1 MIKNFLKKFSERGLW
16 KMSDEDKVY
25 HDLLNH
31 VLHLLE
37 HKLPVMMVAASLMA
51 IAQRLYRTNLS
62 EEDYQR
68 IMKVAY
74 ETNVEPYDIKKGTL
88 H

>member
-1 MIKNFLKKFSERGLW
+1 MN
-16 KMSDEDKVY
+16 DEDKVY
-25 HDLLNH
+25 HDLLDH

-51 IAQRLYRTNLS
+51 IAQRLYRTNLN

>member
-1 MIKNFLKKFSERGLW
+1 MTKNLKNPDDVYQELLRHVLELL
-16 KMSDEDKVY
+16 EDKY
-25 HDLLNH
+25 PF
-31 VLHLLE
+31 E
-37 HKLPVMMVAASLMA
+37 MVAASLMA
-51 IAQRLYRTNLS
+51 IAQRLYKTNLS
-62 EEDYQR
+62 EYDYER

>member
-1 MIKNFLKKFSERGLW
+1 MN
-16 KMSDEDKVY
+16 DEEKVY
-25 HDLLNH
+25 RDLLDH

-37 HKLPVMMVAASLMA
+37 HKLPVEMVAASLMA
-51 IAQRLYRTNLS
+51 IAQRLYKTHLN
-62 EEDYQR
+62 EEGYQR

-74 ETNVEPYDIKKGTL
+74 EANIKPYDIKKGTL

>member
-1 MIKNFLKKFSERGLW
+1 MN
-16 KMSDEDKVY
+16 DEEKTY
-25 HDLLNH
+25 RDLLDH

-37 HKLPVMMVAASLMA
+37 HKLPVEMVAAALMA
-51 IAQRLYRTNLS
+51 IAQRLYKTHLS
-62 EEDYQR
+62 EADYQR
-68 IMKVAY
+68 IMKVAD

>member
-1 MIKNFLKKFSERGLW
+1 MK
-16 KMSDEDKVY
+16 DEEKVY
-25 HDLLNH
+25 RDLLDH

-37 HKLPVMMVAASLMA
+37 HKLPVEMVAASLMA
-51 IAQRLYRTNLS
+51 IAQRLYRTNFN
-62 EEDYQR
+62 EEEYER
-68 IMKVAY
+68 IMKIAY

>member
-1 MIKNFLKKFSERGLW
+1 MN
-16 KMSDEDKVY
+16 DQDKVY
-25 HDLLNH
+25 RDLLDH

-37 HKLPVMMVAASLMA
+37 HELPVTMVAASLMA
-51 IAQRLYRTNLS
+51 IAQRLYKTHLS
-62 EEDYQR
+62 EEDYHR

-74 ETNVEPYDIKKGTL
+74 ETNVKAYDLTKGTL

>member
-1 MIKNFLKKFSERGLW
+1 MK
-16 KMSDEDKVY
+16 DEEKVY
-25 HDLLNH
+25 RDLLDH

-37 HKLPVMMVAASLMA
+37 HKLPVEMVAASLMA
-51 IAQRLYRTNLS
+51 IAQRLYRTNFNA
-62 EEDYQR
+62 EEYER
-68 IMKVAY
+68 IMKIAY

>member
-1 MIKNFLKKFSERGLW
+1 MK
-16 KMSDEDKVY
+16 DEETVY
-25 HDLLNH
+25 RDLLDH

-37 HKLPVMMVAASLMA
+37 HKLPVEMVAASLMA
-51 IAQRLYRTNLS
+51 IAQRLYKTHLN

-74 ETNVEPYDIKKGTL
+74 EANVKPYDIKKGTL

>member
-1 MIKNFLKKFSERGLW
+1 MK
-16 KMSDEDKVY
+16 DEEKVY
-25 HDLLNH
+25 RDLLDH

-37 HKLPVMMVAASLMA
+37 HKLPVEMVAASLMA
-51 IAQRLYRTNLS
+51 IAQRLYKTHFK

>member
-1 MIKNFLKKFSERGLW
+1 MNK
-16 KMSDEDKVY
+16 EDKVY
-25 HDLLNH
+25 HDLLGH
-31 VLHLLE
+31 VLHLLD
-37 HKLPVMMVAASLMA
+37 HKLPPTMIAASLMA
-51 IAQRLYRTNLS
+51 IAQRLYKTHLS

-74 ETNVEPYDIKKGTL
+74 ETNVDPYDVSKGTL

>member
-1 MIKNFLKKFSERGLW
+1 MK
-16 KMSDEDKVY
+16 DEETVY
-25 HDLLNH
+25 RDLLDH

-37 HKLPVMMVAASLMA
+37 HKLPVEMVAASLMA
-51 IAQRLYRTNLS
+51 IAQRLYKTHFN

-68 IMKVAY
+68 IMKVTY
-74 ETNVEPYDIKKGTL
+74 EANVKPYDIKKGTL

>member
-1 MIKNFLKKFSERGLW
+1 MN
-16 KMSDEDKVY
+16 DEDKVY
-25 HDLLNH
+25 HDLLDH

-37 HKLPVMMVAASLMA
+37 HKLPVTMVAASLMA
-51 IAQRLYRTNLS
+51 IAQRLYKTHLS
-62 EEDYQR
+62 GKDYRR

-74 ETNVEPYDIKKGTL
+74 ETHVEPYDIKKRTL

>member
-1 MIKNFLKKFSERGLW
+1 MNE
-16 KMSDEDKVY
+16 EDKVY
-25 HDLLNH
+25 HDLLDH
-31 VLHLLE
+31 VFHLLD

-51 IAQRLYRTNLS
+51 IAQRLYKTNLS
-62 EEDYQR
+62 DEEYKR

-74 ETNVEPYDIKKGTL
+74 ETNVEPYDVSKGTL

>member
-1 MIKNFLKKFSERGLW
+1 MN
-16 KMSDEDKVY
+16 DEDKVY
-25 HDLLNH
+25 RDLLDH
-31 VLHLLE
+31 VLHLLD

-51 IAQRLYRTNLS
+51 IAQRLYKTNLS
-62 EEDYQR
+62 EKDYKR
-68 IMKVAY
+68 IMKIAY

>member
-1 MIKNFLKKFSERGLW
+1 MN
-16 KMSDEDKVY
+16 DADKVY
-25 HDLLNH
+25 KDLLAH

-37 HKLPVMMVAASLMA
+37 HKLPVTMVAASLMA
-51 IAQRLYRTNLS
+51 IAQRLYKTNLS
-62 EEDYQR
+62 EKDYKR

>member
-1 MIKNFLKKFSERGLW
+1 MSE
-16 KMSDEDKVY
+16 EDKVY
-25 HDLLNH
+25 HDLLDH
-31 VLHLLE
+31 VLHLLD
-37 HKLPVMMVAASLMA
+37 HKLPVMMIAASLMA
-51 IAQRLYRTNLS
+51 IAQRLYKTNLK

-74 ETNVEPYDIKKGTL
+74 ETHIKPYDIKKGTL

>member
-1 MIKNFLKKFSERGLW
+1 MNE
-16 KMSDEDKVY
+16 EDKVY
-25 HDLLNH
+25 RDLLDH

-37 HKLPVMMVAASLMA
+37 HKLPVEMVAASLMA
-51 IAQRLYRTNLS
+51 IAQRLYKTHLN
-62 EEDYQR
+62 EEDYER

-74 ETNVEPYDIKKGTL
+74 ETHVEPFDIKKGTL

>member
-1 MIKNFLKKFSERGLW
+1 
-16 KMSDEDKVY
+16 MSDEDKVY
-25 HDLLNH
+25 RDLLDH

-37 HKLPVMMVAASLMA
+37 HKLPVTMVAASLMA
-51 IAQRLYRTNLS
+51 IAQRLYKTHLN

-74 ETNVEPYDIKKGTL
+74 ETNVEAYDIKKGTL

>member
-1 MIKNFLKKFSERGLW
+1 MN
-16 KMSDEDKVY
+16 DEDKVY
-25 HDLLNH
+25 RDLLDH
-31 VLHLLE
+31 VLHLLD
-37 HKLPVMMVAASLMA
+37 HKLPVMMIAASLMA
-51 IAQRLYRTNLS
+51 IAQRLYKTNLN

-74 ETNVEPYDIKKGTL
+74 ETNVQPYDIKKGTL